1 MGDQESAGSA
11 LRTWSLRL
19 AAALLLA
26 FAAWLAVCW
35 AVMEH
40 PRTEEPAMSDA
51 LFVLGPPDTQ
61 RMATAQ
67 GLMDR
72 GIAPV
77 LVIATPAAQPDD
89 PPALVQYYEDK
100 DFCTPR
106 TDYEVICFPPDPSTT
121 QGEAIE
127 LRDLADE
134 RGWDTV
140 TAVTFKQHV
149 PRARM
154 ILERCY
160 SGELRMS
167 ATDYHFTALRT
178 LRQYVYQSGGY
189 VKAWLTPGCEQQ
201 LPGNPKE
208 LDRGPHE

>member
-1 MGDQESAGSA
+1 MTVQGSA
-11 LRTWSLRL
+11 STKRRRWPARS
-19 AAALLLA
+19 AAALVLA
-26 FAAWLAVCW
+26 VAVWLAVCW
-35 AVMEH
+35 AVLEH
-40 PRTEEPAMSDA
+40 PRTDEPAMSDA
-51 LFVLGPPDTQ
+51 LLVLGPPDTQ

-67 GLMDR
+67 GLMER

-77 LVIATPAAQPDD
+77 LVIATPDAQPYD

-106 TDYEVICFPPDPSTT
+106 TDYEVICFQPNPSTT
-121 QGEAIE
+121 QGEAMR
-127 LRDLADE
+127 LRDLAAE

-160 SGELRMS
+160 HGELRMS
-167 ATDYHFTALRT
+167 ATDYEFAPLRT

-208 LDRGPHE
+208 LD

>member
-1 MGDQESAGSA
+1 MTIQGPAGA
-11 LRTWSLRL
+11 KRRRWPARL
-19 AAALLLA
+19 AAVLVLVTVV
-26 FAAWLAVCW
+26 WLAVCW
-35 AVMEH
+35 AVLEH
-40 PRTEEPAMSDA
+40 PRTEEPATSDA
-51 LFVLGPPDTQ
+51 LLVLGPPDIQ

-67 GLMDR
+67 ELMER

-77 LVIATPAAQPDD
+77 LVIATPDAQPGDS
-89 PPALVQYYEDK
+89 PAMVQYYEDK
-100 DFCTPR
+100 DFCAPR
-106 TDYEVICFPPDPSTT
+106 TDYEVICFKPNPSTT

-127 LRDLADE
+127 LRDLAAE
-134 RGWDTV
+134 RGWDTI

-160 SGELRMS
+160 RGELRMV
-167 ATDYHFTALRT
+167 ATDYGFTPLGAL
-178 LRQYVYQSGGY
+178 LQYVYQSAGF

-208 LDRGPHE
+208 LE

>member
-1 MGDQESAGSA
+1 MAAESSSGTARRRWPVRVAAG
-11 LRTWSLRL
+11 LVL
-19 AAALLLA
+19 AAGL
-26 FAAWLAVCW
+26 WLAVCW
-35 AVMEH
+35 AVLEH
-40 PRTEEPAMSDA
+40 PRTDEPARSDA
-51 LFVLGPPDTQ
+51 LLVLGPPDPH
-61 RMATAQ
+61 RMALAQ

-77 LVIATPAAQPDD
+77 LVIATPDPRPDD
-89 PPALVQYYEDK
+89 PPSMVRYYEDR

-106 TDYEVICFPPDPSTT
+106 GEYEVICFKPNPSTT
-121 QGEAIE
+121 QGEAME
-127 LRDLADE
+127 LRDLAAQ

-140 TAVTFKQHV
+140 TAVTYKQHV

-167 ATDYHFTALRT
+167 ATDYQFTPLRT
-178 LRQYVYQSGGY
+178 LRQYVYQSGGF

-208 LDRGPHE
+208 LD

>member
-1 MGDQESAGSA
+1 MTVQESAGTKRRRWPA
-11 LRTWSLRL
+11 RV
-19 AAALLLA
+19 AAALVVVVGG
-26 FAAWLAVCW
+26 WLAVCW
-35 AVMEH
+35 VVLEH
-40 PRTEEPAMSDA
+40 PRTEEPAPSDA
-51 LFVLGPPDTQ
+51 LLVLGPPDTQ

-67 GLMDR
+67 ELMER

-77 LVIATPAAQPDD
+77 LVIATPDAQPDD
-89 PPALVQYYEDK
+89 PPAMVQYYEDK

-106 TDYEVICFPPDPSTT
+106 TDYEVICFKPNPSTT
-121 QGEAIE
+121 QGEAMK
-127 LRDLADE
+127 LRDLAAE

-160 SGELRMS
+160 HGELRMA
-167 ATDYHFTALRT
+167 ATDYQFTPLRT

-208 LDRGPHE
+208 LD

>member
-1 MGDQESAGSA
+1 VTVQEPAETKRHRW
-11 LRTWSLRL
+11 LTLL
-19 AAALLLA
+19 VAALA
-26 FAAWLAVCW
+26 VAVAGWLAVCW
-35 AVMEH
+35 AVLEH

-51 LFVLGPPDTQ
+51 LLVLGPPDTQ

-67 GLMDR
+67 GLMER

-77 LVIATPAAQPDD
+77 LVIATPDAQPDD
-89 PPALVQYYEDK
+89 PPAMVQYYEDK

-106 TDYEVICFPPDPSTT
+106 TDYEVICFQPNPSTT
-121 QGEAIE
+121 QGEAMQ
-127 LRDLADE
+127 LRDLAAE

-160 SGELRMS
+160 HGELRMA
-167 ATDYHFTALRT
+167 ATDYEFTPLRT

-208 LDRGPHE
+208 LD

>member
-1 MGDQESAGSA
+1 M
-11 LRTWSLRL
+11 LV
-19 AAALLLA
+19 AALA
-26 FAAWLAVCW
+26 VAVAGWLAVCW
-35 AVMEH
+35 AVLEH

-51 LFVLGPPDTQ
+51 LLVLGPPDTQ

-67 GLMDR
+67 GLMER

-77 LVIATPAAQPDD
+77 LVIATPDAQPDD
-89 PPALVQYYEDK
+89 PPAMVQYYEDK

-106 TDYEVICFPPDPSTT
+106 TDYEVICFQPNPSTT
-121 QGEAIE
+121 QGEAMQ
-127 LRDLADE
+127 LRDLAAE

-160 SGELRMS
+160 HGELWMA
-167 ATDYHFTALRT
+167 ATDYEFTPLRT

-201 LPGNPKE
+201 FPGNPKE
-208 LDRGPHE
+208 LD